1 MTVDLD
7 RTTPDSAMEPDPVAG
22 FAYCREVPPDVPPG
36 MTLDEWR
43 HARHPAHR
51 HRHLWAPARRPRR
64 PHCLGLS
71 RLHLRYRRRPA

>member
-7 RTTPDSAMEPDPVAG
+7 RTTPDSAMDPDPVAG
-22 FAYCREVPPDVPPG
+22 FAYCRELPPDVPPG

-51 HRHLWAPARRPRR
+51 RHHLRPQARLPRR
-64 PHCLGLS
+64 PHCLGRP
-71 RLHLRYRRRPA
+71 RLQLRHRRRPA